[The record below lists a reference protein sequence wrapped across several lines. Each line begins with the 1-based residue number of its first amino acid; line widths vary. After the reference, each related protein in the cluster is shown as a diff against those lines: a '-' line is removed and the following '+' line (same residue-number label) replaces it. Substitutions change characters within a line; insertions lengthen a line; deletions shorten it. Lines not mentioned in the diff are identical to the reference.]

1 MNNDG
6 NYQWDENKRRAA
18 LQKHGLDFL
27 DAVEVFETN
36 YLLLSGRSDIETREI
51 AIGYVNE
58 TYLAAV
64 FTMRGE
70 TIRIITVR
78 KARRDEREA
87 YDAYVARR
95 DTQDEEPN

>member
-1 MNNDG
+1 MKNLG
-6 NYQWDENKRRAA
+6 NYEWDENKRQAA
-18 LQKHGLDFL
+18 LQKHGLDFV
-27 DAVEVFETN
+27 DAVEVFETK
-36 YLLLSGRSDIETREI
+36 YLRLSGRSDIEIREI

-58 TYLAAV
+58 THMAVV

-70 TIRIITVR
+70 TTRIITVR

>member
-1 MNNDG
+1 MFE
-6 NYQWDENKRRAA
+6 WDENKRRLDA

-27 DAVEVFETN
+27 DAVEIFETE
-36 YLLLSGRSDIETREI
+36 YLRLPGRSDIEIREI
-51 AIGYVNE
+51 AVGYMNE
-58 TYLAAV
+58 SCIAVV
-64 FTMRGE
+64 FTMRDE